1 MLLPRFLKFR
11 TEFMTL
17 GSAIQKARKHAAFSI
32 DDLAA
37 ATNIRPTLLIEMENN
52 NFFNCGGETYAR
64 GHIRNIAHKLD
75 ADEQELLR
83 IYDEEQAMS
92 KRSMRE
98 LLVESN
104 VMRQPLDKRK
114 ISWKALSV
122 ISIACLGVAGLAQ
135 IVISNNASIKI
146 IAPSVSQS
154 TAPSVTASDSPSV
167 APSPSSSPDPTS
179 QTSFSTG
186 VGVEVVA
193 DAAHGTSWLFVS
205 DESGR
210 TLFSGQ
216 ILRGEVKTFSS
227 QTRLNLRI
235 GNAGGLD
242 LQVNGKNIASTGG
255 NGEVVSLSY
264 GVDS

>member
-1 MLLPRFLKFR
+1 
-11 TEFMTL
+11 MTL
-17 GSAIQKARKHAAFSI
+17 GTVIQEARKHAGFSV

-37 ATNIRPTLLIEMENN
+37 TTNIRPTLLMEMEND

-75 ADEQELLR
+75 VDEKELLR
-83 IYDEEQAMS
+83 IFEEEQATS
-92 KRSMRE
+92 QRSMRE

-104 VMRQPLDKRK
+104 VMRQPHDKRK

-122 ISIACLGVAGLAQ
+122 ISVACLGIAGLAQ
-135 IVISNNASIKI
+135 IVISNSTSIKI
-146 IAPSVSQS
+146 ITPSVTQSATPLATPSDAATPSATATPSPSVSS
-154 TAPSVTASDSPSV
+154 DPSA
-167 APSPSSSPDPTS
+167 

-186 VGVEVVA
+186 TGVAVIV
-193 DAAHGTSWLFVS
+193 DAARATSWLFVS

-216 ILRGEVKTFSS
+216 ILRGEVKTFSG

-242 LQVNGKNIASTGG
+242 LQVNGKKVASVGG